1 MADQS
6 NGAGGTPVLGGP
18 PHANNPE
25 NEQAMFKYLLEPDD
39 SYTAEGSYWADLPI
53 SKRVSFIMSS
63 QAAETSKELGTI
75 ASMLKADPLSPFA
88 WYFRNAVLP
97 GAGIGLEGYDLQQR
111 SVTFTDM
118 PKVMS
123 SSQLVTLPPSSTPSG
138 LAVGQSMRPARRTGS
153 LLSHIWKSLA
163 SS

>member
-39 SYTAEGSYWADLPI
+39 SYTAEGSYWADLSI

-97 GAGIGLEGYDLQQR
+97 GAGIGLEG
-111 SVTFTDM
+111 
-118 PKVMS
+118 
-123 SSQLVTLPPSSTPSG
+123 
-138 LAVGQSMRPARRTGS
+138 
-153 LLSHIWKSLA
+153 
-163 SS
+163 